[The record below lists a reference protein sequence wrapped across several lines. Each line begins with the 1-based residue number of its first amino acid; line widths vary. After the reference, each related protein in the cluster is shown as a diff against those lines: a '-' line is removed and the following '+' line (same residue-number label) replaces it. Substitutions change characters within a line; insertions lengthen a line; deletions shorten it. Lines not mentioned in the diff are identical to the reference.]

1 MSLARRAPAV
11 EIHAVELDDG
21 LFERFRALI
30 YREAGIALGDGKKS
44 LFISR
49 MAGRL
54 RELGLSSYE
63 EYYRVVADP
72 DSIEERGCLLDRIC
86 TNETQ
91 FFRDHRQWQ
100 FLDNQALPGFEAE
113 MDGRGARRI
122 RAWSAACSS
131 GEEPYS
137 LAMALLNRFPS
148 SAGWRVEVVG
158 TDLSSKVLA
167 VARAGVWPIDKS
179 TDIPA
184 PYRKAF
190 MLKGTGSQ
198 AGKMKAGPELREVV
212 SFSRLNLNDPVY
224 PVTGQFDLIFCRNV
238 LIYFDRES
246 KSKVIDRLLTHLA
259 PGGYLFMGYAETT
272 ATISDR
278 LESVGPN
285 VYARVGERTRDTGG
299 RP

>member
-1 MSLARRAPAV
+1 VSPARPAPAV
-11 EIHAVELDDG
+11 EIHVREIDDG

-30 YREAGIALGDGKKS
+30 YHEAGIALGDGKKS

-54 RELGLSSYE
+54 RELGLSSFE
-63 EYYRVVADP
+63 QYYRIVANP
-72 DSIEERGCLLDRIC
+72 DAVEERGCLLDRIC

-91 FFRDHRQWQ
+91 FFRDPRQWQ
-100 FLDNQALPGFEAE
+100 FLDEHAFACFESE
-113 MDGRGARRI
+113 MDGHGVRRI

-137 LAMALLNRFPS
+137 LAMALLNRFPPT
-148 SAGWRVEVVG
+148 AGWRVEVVG

-167 VARAGVWPIDKS
+167 LARAGVWPIEKS
-179 TDIPA
+179 SDIPS
-184 PYRKAF
+184 PYRRAF

-198 AGKMKAGPELREVV
+198 SGRMKAGPELRDVV
-212 SFSRLNLNDPVY
+212 SFARLNLNDAVY

-285 VYARVGERTRDTGG
+285 VYARVGERTRETG
-299 RP
+299 RTP

>member
-1 MSLARRAPAV
+1 MSPARPVPAV
-11 EIHAVELDDG
+11 EIHVREIDDG

-49 MAGRL
+49 VAGRL
-54 RELGLSSYE
+54 RELGLSSFE
-63 EYYRVVADP
+63 QYYRIVADP
-72 DSIEERGCLLDRIC
+72 DQVEERGCLLDRIC

-91 FFRDHRQWQ
+91 FFRDPRQWQ
-100 FLDNQALPGFEAE
+100 FLDEHAFARFESE
-113 MDGRGARRI
+113 MDGQGVRRI

-137 LAMALLNRFPS
+137 LAMALLNRFQP

-158 TDLSSKVLA
+158 TDLSTKVLA
-167 VARAGVWPIDKS
+167 LARAGVWPIEKS
-179 TDIPA
+179 SDIPA
-184 PYRKAF
+184 SYRRAF

-198 AGKMKAGPELREVV
+198 SGRMKAGPELRDVV
-212 SFSRLNLNDPVY
+212 SFARLNLNDAVY
-224 PVTGQFDLIFCRNV
+224 PVTGQFELIFCRNV

-246 KSKVIDRLLTHLA
+246 KSRVIDRLLTHLA

-285 VYARVGERTRDTGG
+285 VYARVGERTRDPG
-299 RP
+299 RTP